1 MPLDLA
7 TDAAH
12 EAYINHTMACEAC
25 HAPTKRYCLIGI
37 GLHDEYEANY
47 LMSQDL
53 HTRRTVLAKLEA
65 TDIARCE
72 SLKGKLLA
80 IHERNKPVEP

>member
-1 MPLDLA
+1 MPLDQA

-12 EAYINHTMACEAC
+12 GAYINHAMVCEAC

-37 GLHDEYEANY
+37 DLHDEYEANY

-72 SLKGKLLA
+72 ALKGRLFA
-80 IHERNKPVEP
+80 IQERNKPVEP